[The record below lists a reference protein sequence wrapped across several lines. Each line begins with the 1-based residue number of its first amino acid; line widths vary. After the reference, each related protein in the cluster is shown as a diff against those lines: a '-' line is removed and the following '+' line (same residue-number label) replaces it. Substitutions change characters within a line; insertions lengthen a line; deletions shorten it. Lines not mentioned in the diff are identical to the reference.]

1 MSHSGALDLS
11 YTRTAAKTADTDR
24 HRPAPTKGAP
34 AMHRAPA
41 EPGPS
46 PRTGTAPRTHATRVP
61 APTPLTIIGGG
72 FAGLTAAITAAE
84 AGARVT
90 VYEAHHTLGGRARTA
105 EGPYRTNE
113 GPHALYS
120 GGPHWT
126 WLGQRDLIGPLAP
139 LPPLEAARLRLHHK
153 GALRRTPPF
162 AMLRLLRP
170 RRTGQQAPVDVD
182 FLTWATEQA
191 GEEAARAAANYSAV
205 ALFHHAPGSL
215 SAAFVQERLRR
226 ATKLPPEAHYPRG
239 GWASVIDRMA
249 ARAWNL
255 GVRMETLSRVDT
267 LDTLTGN
274 SSNSSNSS
282 KGRGT
287 GPIIV
292 ATSLAAARRLL
303 KDDSLTWPSGRTAL
317 VDLAVRTRRGDAFT
331 VSDLD
336 APGWIER
343 FTAQDR
349 TLAPAGEQL
358 LQGQFPIG
366 PHESRADG
374 VARAER
380 LLDLGF
386 PGWRDRV
393 TWRRE
398 ATSNGRTGAVD
409 PPGTSWRDR
418 PAVDRGDGV
427 YLVGDQV
434 AAPGVLSEVS
444 FNSALAAVSLALGR
458 RSKNTLDLKRA

>member
-1 MSHSGALDLS
+1 
-11 YTRTAAKTADTDR
+11 
-24 HRPAPTKGAP
+24 
-34 AMHRAPA
+34 MHRAPA

-274 SSNSSNSS
+274 SSNSSNSNS
-282 KGRGT
+282 NKGRGT

>member
-1 MSHSGALDLS
+1 M
-11 YTRTAAKTADTDR
+11 RT
-24 HRPAPTKGAP
+24 
-34 AMHRAPA
+34 
-41 EPGPS
+41 S
-46 PRTGTAPRTHATRVP
+46 RT
-61 APTPLTIIGGG
+61 PTPLTVIGGG

-84 AGARVT
+84 AGAKVT
-90 VYEAHHTLGGRARTA
+90 VYEAHHTLGGRARTT

-139 LPPLEAARLRLHHK
+139 LPPLETARLRLHHK

-162 AMLRLLRP
+162 AMLKLLRP
-170 RRTGQQAPVDVD
+170 RRASRHAPVDVD
-182 FLTWATEQA
+182 FRTWATAQA
-191 GEEAARAAANYSAV
+191 GEEAARAAANYAAV
-205 ALFHHAPGSL
+205 ALFHHDPGSL

-255 GVRMETLSRVDT
+255 GVRMETLSRVDS
-267 LDTLTGN
+267 LDALGDRA
-274 SSNSSNSS
+274 
-282 KGRGT
+282 GGGGT
-287 GPIIV
+287 GPIVV
-292 ATSLAAARRLL
+292 ATSLDAARRLL
-303 KDDSLTWPSGRTAL
+303 GDDSLTWPSGRTAL
-317 VDLAVRTRRGDAFT
+317 VDLAVRTRRGDAFA

-374 VARAER
+374 ITRAEH

-409 PPGTSWRDR
+409 LPGTSWRDR
-418 PAVDRGDGV
+418 PAVDRGDDV
-427 YLVGDQV
+427 YLAGDQV

-458 RSKNTLDLKRA
+458 RSRTPLDLKHA